1 MTLCMN
7 VWMKSE
13 GRVSIEK
20 KVIVAHLVL
29 SSICSSAK
37 GEATLMETRR
47 EGKENKTKNRTGEEN
62 DLEPKRLEC

>member
-20 KVIVAHLVL
+20 EVIVAHLVL
-29 SSICSSAK
+29 PSICSSAK
-37 GEATLMETRR
+37 GEATLMEIRR
-47 EGKENKTKNRTGEEN
+47 
-62 DLEPKRLEC
+62 